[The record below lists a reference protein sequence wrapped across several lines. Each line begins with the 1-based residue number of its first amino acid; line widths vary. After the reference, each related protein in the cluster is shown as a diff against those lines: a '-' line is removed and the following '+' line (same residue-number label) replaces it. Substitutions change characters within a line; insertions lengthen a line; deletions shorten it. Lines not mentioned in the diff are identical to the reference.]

1 MLNYQRVN
9 HRLIQQFAME
19 IRDFPSEMV
28 TYSVAEGMDLRC
40 MARNLGYTSADF
52 KFWAAQF
59 QQKQPIPSNQK
70 SLKDVAN
77 G

>member
-9 HRLIQQFAME
+9 HRLVQQFAME

-28 TYSVAEGMDLRC
+28 TYSIAEGTDLRC
-40 MARNLGYTSADF
+40 MADFNL
-52 KFWAAQF
+52 WAAQF

-70 SLKDVAN
+70 SFKDVAN